1 VNCWWLPAVTD
12 VFDGETK
19 MPVTTGAE
27 TVRVV
32 PPLTDPWLA
41 VMVTEP

>member
-1 VNCWWLPAVTD
+1 LLPTVTD
-12 VFDGETK
+12 GFDGETRTA
-19 MPVTTGAE
+19 VTTGAE

-32 PPLTDPWLA
+32 PPLTVPMPA